1 LASAVNGVPSIAPF
15 RLAPE
20 FHTRIWGF
28 QDLAPWFQM
37 KASGD
42 PIGEV
47 WLTGDNCVAETGA
60 FGGKPLK
67 QITAES
73 EAALLGPGHAGE
85 DFPLLVKVL
94 FPKEKLSVQVH
105 PDDAMARKYGE
116 PRGKTECWYSLQSA
130 PGASVALGLKPG
142 VTKEQVRQAIKDAT
156 LENLLEYV
164 PMSAGDMV
172 YVDAGTVH
180 AILPGSVILET
191 QQNCDLTYRLYDYG
205 RPRELHLDKSLEA
218 MRSSTHAGKV
228 RPEVEGNRTTLVDE
242 QYFRVDRFELE
253 GGEKLEELPNQL
265 QVLFVS
271 DGSATISGAG
281 FEPFSLGKCQ
291 VAVIAASAGIWNLE
305 YGGKVEVI
313 RMITRTGV
321 TAS

>member
-1 LASAVNGVPSIAPF
+1 LASAVNEIPPISPF

-28 QDLAPWFQM
+28 QDLAPWFQK

-47 WLTGDNCVAETGA
+47 WLTGDNCAAETGTLA
-60 FGGKPLK
+60 GKTLK
-67 QITAES
+67 QITAECG
-73 EAALLGPGHAGE
+73 AALLGPGHAGE

-116 PRGKTECWYSLQSA
+116 PRGKTECWYSLQSE
-130 PGASVALGLKPG
+130 PGACVALGLKPD
-142 VTKEQVRQAIKDAT
+142 VTRDRVREAIKDAN
-156 LENLLEYV
+156 LEDLLTYV

-180 AILPGSVILET
+180 AIYPGSVILET

-205 RPRELHLDKSLEA
+205 RPRELHIEKSLEA
-218 MRSSTHAGKV
+218 MRSSTRAGKV
-228 RPEVEGNRTTLVDE
+228 PPKVEGNRTTLVDE
-242 QYFRVDRFELE
+242 QYFRVDRFELQ
-253 GGEKLEELPNQL
+253 GGDKLEALPHQL

-271 DGSATISGAG
+271 DGSGTISGTG

-291 VAVIAASAGIWNLE
+291 VAVIPASAGAWAFE
-305 YGGKVEVI
+305 YGGKVEI
-313 RMITRTGV
+313 MRMITHTDGP
-321 TAS
+321 AS